1 MNNEIR
7 DFRPDMVGQFS
18 SGWYWPRPTPKP
30 EPVRPWLLSAF
41 GASLFA
47 AMTTTM
53 VTFLGG

>member
-1 MNNEIR
+1 MKNEIR
-7 DFRPDMVGQFS
+7 DFRPDMVGQLS
-18 SGWYWPRPTPKP
+18 CGWYWSRATPRQ

-53 VTFLGG
+53 VTLLGG